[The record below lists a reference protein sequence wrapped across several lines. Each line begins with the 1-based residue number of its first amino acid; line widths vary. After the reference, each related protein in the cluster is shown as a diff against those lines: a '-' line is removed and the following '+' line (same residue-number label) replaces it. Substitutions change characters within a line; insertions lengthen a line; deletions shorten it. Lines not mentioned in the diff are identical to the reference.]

1 MKINRY
7 SYAELR
13 AAVEADANED
23 NVNALGEW
31 FESYGT
37 EYWNGEYFDADGIK
51 IYPIVS
57 DDEDCELLGYRAE

>member
-13 AAVEADANED
+13 AAVEADANEE

-57 DDEDCELLGYRAE
+57 EDEDYELLGYRAE